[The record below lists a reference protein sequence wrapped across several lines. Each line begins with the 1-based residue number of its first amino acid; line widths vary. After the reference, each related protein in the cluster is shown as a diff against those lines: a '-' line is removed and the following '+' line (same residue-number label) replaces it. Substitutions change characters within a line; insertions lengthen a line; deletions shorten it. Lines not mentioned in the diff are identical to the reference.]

1 MNKNRNI
8 KKSVPFHL
16 MSEQSTIIT
25 DINKETEDTSKKI
38 SLISIVLLCIA
49 LVLMTGCANYG
60 SARTDDSE
68 KLATKSIYIV
78 TEKGNQCDDLNREIA
93 DILQYNNKF
102 KHSQYSNHYQAMT
115 REKLLAIEPRAK
127 HANCTFTSI
136 PANTRLYN
144 LASN

>member
-1 MNKNRNI
+1 MNKNRTM
-8 KKSVPFHL
+8 KESVPFHL
-16 MSEQSTIIT
+16 ISEQSTIIT
-25 DINKETEDTSKKI
+25 DINKETEDASKKI

-60 SARTDDSE
+60 SARAGDPE
-68 KLATKSIYIV
+68 KLATKPIYIV
-78 TEKGNQCDDLNREIA
+78 TEKGNQCDDLNREIT

-115 REKLLAIEPRAK
+115 REKLFAIEPRAK
-127 HANCTFTSI
+127 QANCTFTSR
-136 PANTRLYN
+136 PANTRLHN